1 MNTEESENKEIS
13 WTITIQSSSIHQEQ
27 IQAMIDQFIAQV
39 EAAGVTRSAVRQA
52 RMEIRQ
58 IKGNRIEG
66 ALEMMRQDGMAEE
79 QIERQ
84 RTFIMAQMGQGSWG
98 DVVSAA
104 ERELAAHRAKGD
116 VPQEVGAV
124 YKLVEYAMNAGDK
137 AKAMDY
143 FRQAEQLLATTPLED
158 LLGKASGQVHPEVQA
173 QTRQR
178 YQSELERLR
187 NWLF

>member
-1 MNTEESENKEIS
+1 MNLEESENKEIS

-39 EAAGVTRSAVRQA
+39 EAAGVTGCAVRQA
-52 RMEIRQ
+52 RMEIRE

-66 ALEMMRQDGMAEE
+66 ALEMMRQDGMADE

-84 RTFIMAQMGQGSWG
+84 RRLIMAQMGEGSWA

-104 ERELAAHRAKGD
+104 ERELAAHRAQDD
-116 VPQEVGAV
+116 VPQELGAV

-137 AKAMDY
+137 AKALDY

-158 LLGKASGQVHPEVQA
+158 LLGKASGQMPPEVQA

>member
-1 MNTEESENKEIS
+1 MTTEESEDKEIS
-13 WTITIQSSSIHQEQ
+13 WTITIQSSSDQQEQ
-27 IQAMIDQFIAQV
+27 IQAMISQFVAQV
-39 EAAGVTRSAVRQA
+39 QAEGVSVQQG
-52 RMEIRQ
+52 RMEISQ

-66 ALEMMRQDGMAEE
+66 TLQMMRQQGMADE

-84 RTFIMAQMGQGSWG
+84 RLLMMAHMGQGSWA
-98 DVVSAA
+98 DVVSAT
-104 ERELAAHRAKGD
+104 ERELSAHRAQGD
-116 VPQEVGAV
+116 VPQELGAV

-137 AKAMDY
+137 AKAIDY
-143 FRQAEQLLATTPLED
+143 FRQAEQLLATTALED
-158 LLGKASGQVHPEVQA
+158 LLSKAGAQMPPEAQA

>member
-1 MNTEESENKEIS
+1 MNPEESENKEIS

-39 EAAGVTRSAVRQA
+39 EAAGVTGCAVRQA
-52 RMEIRQ
+52 RMEIRE

-66 ALEMMRQDGMAEE
+66 ALEMMRQDGMADE

-84 RTFIMAQMGQGSWG
+84 RKLIMAQMGEGSWA

-104 ERELAAHRAKGD
+104 ERELAAHRAKAD
-116 VPQEVGAV
+116 VPQELGAV
-124 YKLVEYAMNAGDK
+124 FGLVEYAMNAGDK
-137 AKAMDY
+137 TKAIDY
-143 FRQAEQLLATTPLED
+143 FRQAEQVLATTALKE
-158 LLGKASGQVHPEVQA
+158 LWGKASTPMPAEAQE
-173 QTRQR
+173 QTRQH
-178 YQSELERLR
+178 YQRQLERLR